1 MNTKLMDPQ
10 TFVKGKD
17 HRNRRLPWK
26 VFLSLFTLAS
36 IDSISEQ
43 RIQQE
48 FNGWHFLVDQTGRSR
63 KCQQAYWR
71 PNGSLEGRYKM
82 HQHCKKSSVRCCR
95 IFPKSIRGPKM
106 DLILFTSI
114 EFSVLPWCANFA
126 VRLTRHEIGKG
137 LRAFS
142 THPGV
147 PTVKEDSGWSV
158 AWKNRIISFYIFL
171 SHK

>member
-1 MNTKLMDPQ
+1 MNTKLMDPRS
-10 TFVKGKD
+10 FEKGKD

-43 RIQQE
+43 WIEQE

-82 HQHCKKSSVRCCR
+82 HRHCKKSSVQCCR

-114 EFSVLPWCANFA
+114 EFSVFA
-126 VRLTRHEIGKG
+126 VRLRRREIGKG

-147 PTVKEDSGWSV
+147 PTVKEDSGGSV
-158 AWKNRIISFYIFL
+158 AWKFHSFI
-171 SHK
+171 